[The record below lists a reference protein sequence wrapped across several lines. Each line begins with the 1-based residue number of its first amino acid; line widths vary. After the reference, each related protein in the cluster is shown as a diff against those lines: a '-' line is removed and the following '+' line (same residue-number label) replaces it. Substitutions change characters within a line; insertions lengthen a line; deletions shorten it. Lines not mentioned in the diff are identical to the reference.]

1 MRVEC
6 RFAEAVKIHFLSNPI
21 WRMSPKLCLVW
32 NFYFISQLA
41 QRTPSEVH
49 RTVDS
54 GLHLKHIFRHFTDLS
69 PNVHVHV
76 RYMSSPVRLSVCR
89 LSSATYVHPIQ
100 VIEFFG
106 NVSMPFG
113 TLALCDLSVK
123 ILRKSSQG
131 NPSVGGV
138 RHKRGSQI

>member
-1 MRVEC
+1 MFVNRGMRVEC

-49 RTVDS
+49 RTVDF

-69 PNVHVHV
+69 PNFHVHV
-76 RYMSSPVRLSVCR
+76 RYMSSPFR
-89 LSSATYVHPIQ
+89 LSSVTFVCPTQA
-100 VIEFFG
+100 IEIFG
-106 NVSMPFG
+106 NIFMPFG
-113 TLALCDLSVK
+113 TLATCDLSVK
-123 ILRKSSQG
+123 ILRRPSSI
-131 NPSVGGV
+131 S
-138 RHKRGSQI
+138 K